1 MSEKSKNMYR
11 HLSTVSSTIH
21 SFQNAVT
28 EMQAVSLNKTP
39 QLSNKELMVNVRFTT
54 SLDARVT
61 YTISAICFHDNGFC
75 NSNFLTVG

>member
-1 MSEKSKNMYR
+1 MPR
-11 HLSTVSSTIH
+11 HLSTVSSPIH

-39 QLSNKELMVNVRFTT
+39 QLSKKELVVNVRFTA
-54 SLDARVT
+54 SPDAHVT
-61 YTISAICFHDNGFC
+61 YTISAIFFRDNGFC